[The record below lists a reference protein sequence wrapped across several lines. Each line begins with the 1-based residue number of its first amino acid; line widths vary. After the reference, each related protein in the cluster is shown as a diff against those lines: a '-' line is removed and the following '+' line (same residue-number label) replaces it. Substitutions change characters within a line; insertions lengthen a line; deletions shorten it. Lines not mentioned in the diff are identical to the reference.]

1 MHPNIVEK
9 KLFFVLND
17 GQGRGAQW
25 VVYVEQG
32 GVDFI
37 IELRHQNTFYF
48 VTDHNIM
55 LNNDLGY
62 DLSSLVTCIL

>member
-1 MHPNIVEK
+1 MHPNIVLK
-9 KLFFVLND
+9 NLIFVLND

-32 GVDFI
+32 GIDFI

-48 VTDHNIM
+48 VTAHDIM
-55 LNNDLGY
+55 LM
-62 DLSSLVTCIL
+62 T